1 MFTTSRR
8 DFLKGAAV
16 GAGVVA
22 AGGTLVPAKAAARSV
37 SDLIELG
44 STGVKASRMS
54 IASGTFSGR
63 VQRAMGQEA
72 FTRLV
77 HHGYDRGIRF
87 FDTAEGYQTH
97 PLVGAAIKGLP
108 RESISIMTKAGA
120 RGEESPME
128 KIERFRK
135 ELDTDYID
143 ILLLHCI
150 RTEDW
155 AQQSER
161 YLDAFSEAKQKGLV
175 RAVGVS
181 VHGLK
186 PLRTVVTSEWVE
198 VALVRINHNGT
209 RTDNEAGDD
218 RAVGEPE
225 AATPIINQIHAA
237 GKGVLAMKVFGEG
250 AFTAPEARDASF
262 QKLIGMGSID
272 VCNIGFASIE
282 EFDDAFDRMNRHLN
296 A

>member
-1 MFTTSRR
+1 
-8 DFLKGAAV
+8 
-16 GAGVVA
+16 
-22 AGGTLVPAKAAARSV
+22 
-37 SDLIELG
+37 
-44 STGVKASRMS
+44 MS

-72 FTRLV
+72 FTRLI

-108 RESISIMTKAGA
+108 RESFTLMTKAGS
-120 RGEESPME
+120 RSRQGEAAEGPLE

-143 ILLLHCI
+143 ILLLHAI

-161 YLDAFSEAKQKGLV
+161 YLDGFSEAKQKGLV

-186 PLRTVVTSEWVE
+186 PLRTVATTDWVD

-237 GKGVLAMKVFGEG
+237 GKGVMAMKVFGEG

-282 EFDDAFDRMNRHLN
+282 EFDDAFDRMNRHLG